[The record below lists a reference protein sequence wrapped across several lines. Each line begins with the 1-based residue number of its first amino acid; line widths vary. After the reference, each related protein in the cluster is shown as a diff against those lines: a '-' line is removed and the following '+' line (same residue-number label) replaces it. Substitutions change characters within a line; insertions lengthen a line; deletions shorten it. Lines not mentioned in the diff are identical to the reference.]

1 VNPPR
6 SDALAFFGASGDL
19 ASKKIFPALQ
29 ALARHGRLDMAVV
42 GVARSGWTDEQL
54 RAHARES
61 VERHGGIDHDAFAKL
76 ASHLV
81 SVNGDYG
88 DPATFVS
95 LRKALGDAA
104 HPLHYLAIPPNM
116 FETVATGLARS
127 GCTSGARIVVEKP
140 FGRDLESAKALN
152 TTLHTLFDESQIFR
166 IDHFLGKESVQNLL
180 VFRFANTFI
189 EPIWNRE
196 FVESVQI
203 TMAESFGVK
212 GRGGFYE
219 GVGAVR
225 DVIQNHLLHVVGFL
239 AMDPPVS
246 MLCEHLRDE
255 QVKVLR
261 AIRPLS
267 PKEVVRG
274 QSREYHEEKDVA
286 PGSTIE
292 TYAAARLQIE
302 SPRWHGVPFLIR
314 AGKYLATTA
323 TEVLVTLKRSP
334 IPDLGGEAN
343 YVRFRLS
350 PDVNITICASVKR
363 AGDTMVSEP
372 AAFTVVHH
380 PDGDEMEAY
389 ERLLGDAM
397 AGEPTLFASE
407 HGVEAAWAI
416 VQPILGNV
424 TPIHSYE
431 SGSWG
436 PPEAERLAANVGGWH
451 TPAS

>member
-1 VNPPR
+1 MSPPR
-6 SDALAFFGASGDL
+6 SDALVFFGASGDL

-29 ALARHGRLDMAVV
+29 ALARHGRLDMPVI

-54 RAHARES
+54 RAHVRES
-61 VERHGGIDHDAFAKL
+61 IEKHGGIDREAFAKL

-104 HPLHYLAIPPNM
+104 HPLHYLAIPPHM

-127 GCTSGARIVVEKP
+127 GCTRGARIVVEKP

-152 TTLHTLFDESQIFR
+152 TTLHTVFDESQIFR

-225 DVIQNHLLHVVGFL
+225 DVIQNHLLHVVAFL

-267 PKEVVRG
+267 PEEVVRG
-274 QSREYHEEKDVA
+274 QSRDYHKEKDVA
-286 PGSTIE
+286 PDSTVE
-292 TYAAARLQIE
+292 TYAAARLHIA
-302 SPRWHGVPFLIR
+302 SPRWDGVPFLIR
-314 AGKYLATTA
+314 AGKYLAATA
-323 TEVLVTLKRSP
+323 TEVLVTLKRLPS
-334 IPDLGGEAN
+334 PDLGGEAN

-363 AGDTMVSEP
+363 AGEKMVSEP

-380 PDGDEMEAY
+380 TDGDEMEAY

-397 AGEPTLFASE
+397 AGDPTLFASE

-436 PPEAERLAANVGGWH
+436 PPEAEPLAAQVGGWSE
-451 TPAS
+451 PAA

>member
-29 ALARHGRLDMAVV
+29 ALARHGRLDMPVI

-274 QSREYHEEKDVA
+274 QSRGYHEEKDVA

-292 TYAAARLQIE
+292 TYAAARLHIA

-372 AAFTVVHH
+372 AAFAVVHH

-416 VQPILGNV
+416 VQPILGDV

-436 PPEAERLAANVGGWH
+436 PLEAEQLASVVGGWNE
-451 TPAS
+451 PAA

>member
-1 VNPPR
+1 MNPPR

-29 ALARHGRLDMAVV
+29 ALARHGRLDMPVI

-61 VERHGGIDHDAFAKL
+61 IERHGSIDHDAFAKL

-88 DPATFVS
+88 DPDTFVS

-274 QSREYHEEKDVA
+274 QSRGYHEEKDVA

-292 TYAAARLQIE
+292 TYAAARLHIA

>member
-1 VNPPR
+1 MNPPR

-29 ALARHGRLDMAVV
+29 ALARHGRLDMPVI

-274 QSREYHEEKDVA
+274 QSRGYHEEKDVA

-292 TYAAARLQIE
+292 TYAAARLHIA

-436 PPEAERLAANVGGWH
+436 PPEAERLAANFGGWNE
-451 TPAS
+451 PGA

>member
-1 VNPPR
+1 MSPPR
-6 SDALAFFGASGDL
+6 SDALVVFGASGDL

-29 ALARHGRLDMAVV
+29 ALARHGRLDMPVI

-61 VERHGGIDHDAFAKL
+61 VEKHGGIDGEAFAKL
-76 ASHLV
+76 ASHLI

-127 GCTSGARIVVEKP
+127 GCTRGVRIVVEKP

-152 TTLHTLFDESQIFR
+152 TTLHTVFDESQIFR

-225 DVIQNHLLHVVGFL
+225 DVIQNHLLHVVAFL

-267 PKEVVRG
+267 PEEVVRG
-274 QSREYHEEKDVA
+274 QSRGYQKEKDVA
-286 PGSTIE
+286 PDSTIE
-292 TYAAARLQIE
+292 TYAAARLHIA
-302 SPRWHGVPFLIR
+302 SPRWDGVPFLIR

-323 TEVLVTLKRSP
+323 TEVLVTLKRLP
-334 IPDLGGEAN
+334 GPDLGGEAN

-363 AGDTMVSEP
+363 AGEKMLSEP

-380 PDGDEMEAY
+380 TDGDEMEAY

-397 AGEPTLFASE
+397 AGDPTLFASE

-436 PPEAERLAANVGGWH
+436 PPEAEPLAAQVGGWSE
-451 TPAS
+451 PAA

>member
-29 ALARHGRLDMAVV
+29 ALARHGRLDMPVI

-61 VERHGGIDHDAFAKL
+61 VEKHGGIDREAFAKL
-76 ASHLV
+76 ASHLI

-127 GCTSGARIVVEKP
+127 GCTRGARIVVEKP
-140 FGRDLESAKALN
+140 FGRDLESANALN
-152 TTLHTLFDESQIFR
+152 TTLHTVFDESQIFR

-225 DVIQNHLLHVVGFL
+225 DVIQNHLLHVVAFL
-239 AMDPPVS
+239 AMDPPAS

-267 PKEVVRG
+267 PEEVVRG
-274 QSREYHEEKDVA
+274 QSRGYREEKDVA

-292 TYAAARLQIE
+292 TYAAARLRIA

-314 AGKYLATTA
+314 AGKYLAITA
-323 TEVLVTLKRSP
+323 TEVLVTLKRLP
-334 IPDLGGEAN
+334 GPDLGGEAN

-372 AAFTVVHH
+372 AAFSVVHH

-416 VQPILGNV
+416 VQPVLGNV

-431 SGSWG
+431 SGTWG
-436 PPEAERLAANVGGWH
+436 PLEAEQLASVVGGWSE
-451 TPAS
+451 PAA

>member
-1 VNPPR
+1 MNPPR

-29 ALARHGRLDMAVV
+29 ALARHGRLDMPVI

-61 VERHGGIDHDAFAKL
+61 VEKHGGIDREAFAKL

-104 HPLHYLAIPPNM
+104 RPLHYLAIPPNM

-152 TTLHTLFDESQIFR
+152 TTLHTVFDESQIFR

-225 DVIQNHLLHVVGFL
+225 DVIQNHLLHVVAFL

-255 QVKVLR
+255 QVKVFR
-261 AIRPLS
+261 AINPS
-267 PKEVVRG
+267 PQPE
-274 QSREYHEEKDVA
+274 
-286 PGSTIE
+286 GSG
-292 TYAAARLQIE
+292 ARAI
-302 SPRWHGVPFLIR
+302 PRLPR
-314 AGKYLATTA
+314 
-323 TEVLVTLKRSP
+323 
-334 IPDLGGEAN
+334 
-343 YVRFRLS
+343 
-350 PDVNITICASVKR
+350 
-363 AGDTMVSEP
+363 
-372 AAFTVVHH
+372 
-380 PDGDEMEAY
+380 
-389 ERLLGDAM
+389 
-397 AGEPTLFASE
+397 
-407 HGVEAAWAI
+407 
-416 VQPILGNV
+416 
-424 TPIHSYE
+424 
-431 SGSWG
+431 
-436 PPEAERLAANVGGWH
+436 
-451 TPAS
+451 